1 MLAFQQGIICLDTDL
16 EILGEVGVA
25 HVAGIHECVMEGE
38 RALEVYRSLTCNTKT
53 QIFVQKRP
61 VFGRSAV
68 VDDCASSVDRIEVT
82 EIGDALVGYDH
93 VDGVLAVVGMRNH
106 RHDIG
111 DKTALAGGGAGE
123 NGEVCVAGE
132 VARATDTIHHLRSAD
147 MCGIDITINICFDG
161 SIDRDNTETADY
173 FRAV

>member
-82 EIGDALVGYDH
+82 EIGDAL
-93 VDGVLAVVGMRNH
+93 
-106 RHDIG
+106 
-111 DKTALAGGGAGE
+111 
-123 NGEVCVAGE
+123 CVAGE
-132 VARATDTIHHLRSAD
+132 VARATDTIHHTGAENV
-147 MCGIDITINICFDG
+147 CGVHVAEDVSFESGVHCDDT
-161 SIDRDNTETADY
+161 
-173 FRAV
+173 

>member
-1 MLAFQQGIICLDTDL
+1 MLAFPQGIICLDTDL

-68 VDDCASSVDRIEVT
+68 VDDCTSSVDRIEVT

-132 VARATDTIHHLRSAD
+132 VARATDTIHHTGAENV
-147 MCGIDITINICFDG
+147 CGVHVAEDVSFESGVHCDDT
-161 SIDRDNTETADY
+161 
-173 FRAV
+173 